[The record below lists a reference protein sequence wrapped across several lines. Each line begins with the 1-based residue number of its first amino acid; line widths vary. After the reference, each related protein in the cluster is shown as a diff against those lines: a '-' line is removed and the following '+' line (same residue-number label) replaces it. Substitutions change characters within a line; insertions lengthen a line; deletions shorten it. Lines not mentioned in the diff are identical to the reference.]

1 MRATGQCRPKPAGP
15 AGSGPRANIAFRS
28 GDAIQAMPV
37 AFRFRAGH
45 YWIGVPRHRRG
56 RAPAPAKWSWVAVS
70 GSRRQQPVFVMT
82 GERTRKPWKVMS
94 ADPAIDGH

>member
-15 AGSGPRANIAFRS
+15 DGSGPRANIAFRS

-56 RAPAPAKWSWVAVS
+56 RAPAPAKWVL
-70 GSRRQQPVFVMT
+70 GGCIGQQTAATGVRNDRGAHPKTVEIMT
-82 GERTRKPWKVMS
+82 